1 MKATCHL
8 VKASCH
14 YGGKQVQDY
23 PSQLADRF
31 IIRLPDGW
39 RDAMKAE
46 AVRNRR
52 SMNAEFLA
60 AIETAM
66 RIKGVQLERAS

>member
-1 MKATCHL
+1 MATRHKEAE
-8 VKASCH
+8 VT
-14 YGGKQVQDY
+14 DY
-23 PSQLADRF
+23 PSQQADRF

-39 RDAMKAE
+39 REAMKAE
-46 AVRNRR
+46 AARNRR